1 MLSPTQSG
9 STMTDYE
16 RRCEMNRNY
25 KTADDFRNR
34 RISIPVGLCECFSM
48 GVLFATF
55 IVLCSVM

>member
-1 MLSPTQSG
+1 
-9 STMTDYE
+9 MTDYE